1 MGPGPTQKQ
10 NNLPFHYCAIKIH
23 FADYLQS
30 ICHRLF
36 FFFFFA
42 QCEVFQWS
50 ISKTTHTVLFV
61 CFRLFVYEGKRSDVG
76 SEWFL
81 LAAQKHGRCG
91 TVREWRRNRGSDWR
105 REWNYKEEA
114 ESAGLELR
122 LTLGRDPLRHTPAP
136 ASADSDLLLLSTC
149 ILQEFSAKRHRGLSL
164 STGCFCAQRRS
175 QIKEKV
181 QLFPVWKPKKK
192 KQKKKNG
199 ILQTFVSIVIYIK

>member
-1 MGPGPTQKQ
+1 MCNKNT
-10 NNLPFHYCAIKIH
+10 LC
-23 FADYLQS
+23 
-30 ICHRLF
+30 RLF
-36 FFFFFA
+36 AVYLSSPLFFFFFA

-149 ILQEFSAKRHRGLSL
+149 ILQEFSAKRHRGWVFPQVVSVRNEEAK
-164 STGCFCAQRRS
+164 SRRKCNFS
-175 QIKEKV
+175 Q
-181 QLFPVWKPKKK
+181 FGS
-192 KQKKKNG
+192 QKKKNKKKERDSAD
-199 ILQTFVSIVIYIK
+199 VC